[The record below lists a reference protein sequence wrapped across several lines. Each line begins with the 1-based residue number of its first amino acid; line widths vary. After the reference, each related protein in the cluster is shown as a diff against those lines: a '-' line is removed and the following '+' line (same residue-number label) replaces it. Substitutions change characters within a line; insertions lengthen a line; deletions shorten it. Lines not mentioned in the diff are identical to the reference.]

1 MKKLLISTI
10 IVLLLVLAGYT
21 GIKGI
26 KIGNFEIL
34 GIMDLKK
41 EDEALDETIRQATK
55 LASTDYSKK
64 IDDLNKSIKEFE
76 KTKENYEEKASIST
90 ESEIQSANQYG
101 VYEIGML
108 WIELGNH
115 AKSEGVTMDVTARN
129 LTEVESNA
137 STQADKKYSCNL
149 YFTATGS
156 YAGIASFIEDIED
169 DSKLGF
175 RIDDFKIV
183 PYSQSSSNTDSE
195 NKDTNTT
202 STTSGNTN
210 TLQATF
216 TCNDVMIRGVS
227 ESSVSASQNNNESG
241 NTTQN
246 NTTDDGKI
254 RQKANG
260 IDDLNTNKNTEDVN
274 NTAE

>member
-1 MKKLLISTI
+1 M
-10 IVLLLVLAGYT
+10 LLVLAGYT
-21 GIKGI
+21 GVKGI
-26 KIGNFEIL
+26 NIGNFQVL
-34 GIMDLKK
+34 GVMDIKK
-41 EDEALDETIRQATK
+41 EDEALDENIKQATK

-90 ESEIQSANQYG
+90 ESEILSANQYG

>member
-1 MKKLLISTI
+1 MAPSYISFNTNQN
-10 IVLLLVLAGYT
+10 LCFF
-21 GIKGI
+21 
-26 KIGNFEIL
+26 NFC
-34 GIMDLKK
+34 
-41 EDEALDETIRQATK
+41 EAHFI
-55 LASTDYSKK
+55 SNSSFF
-64 IDDLNKSIKEFE
+64 ISI
-76 KTKENYEEKASIST
+76 
-90 ESEIQSANQYG
+90 
-101 VYEIGML
+101 
-108 WIELGNH
+108 W
-115 AKSEGVTMDVTARN
+115 
-129 LTEVESNA
+129 
-137 STQADKKYSCNL
+137 
-149 YFTATGS
+149 
-156 YAGIASFIEDIED
+156 
-169 DSKLGF
+169 
-175 RIDDFKIV
+175 
-183 PYSQSSSNTDSE
+183 

>member
-1 MKKLLISTI
+1 MKKFLISTI

-21 GIKGI
+21 GVKGI
-26 KIGNFEIL
+26 NIGNFQVL
-34 GIMDLKK
+34 GVMDIKK
-41 EDEALDETIRQATK
+41 EDEALYENIKQAKK
-55 LASTDYSKK
+55 LAITDYSKK
-64 IDDLNKSIKEFE
+64 IDDLNKLKKEFE

-90 ESEIQSANQYG
+90 ESEILSANQYG

>member
-1 MKKLLISTI
+1 MVDS
-10 IVLLLVLAGYT
+10 
-21 GIKGI
+21 
-26 KIGNFEIL
+26 EIL
-34 GIMDLKK
+34 RPGPINTAVA
-41 EDEALDETIRQATK
+41 AL
-55 LASTDYSKK
+55 
-64 IDDLNKSIKEFE
+64 
-76 KTKENYEEKASIST
+76 
-90 ESEIQSANQYG
+90 
-101 VYEIGML
+101 
-108 WIELGNH
+108 
-115 AKSEGVTMDVTARN
+115 
-129 LTEVESNA
+129 
-137 STQADKKYSCNL
+137 
-149 YFTATGS
+149 
-156 YAGIASFIEDIED
+156 
-169 DSKLGF
+169 
-175 RIDDFKIV
+175 DDFKIV